1 MARPWIWNGQT
12 LKTPSE
18 YVWTFSDLSS
28 EETGRAL
35 TGTAYK
41 DIVAQKRSFDVTWWS
56 LYDSGSDMTT
66 VQFLAWVKP
75 LAFGTLSY
83 PDPSSVANISKT
95 FYTGDVTCTQY
106 GIKNDIAEYK
116 CSVSFIEQ

>member
-1 MARPWIWNGQT
+1 MARPWTWNGYT

-18 YVWTFSDLSS
+18 YSWSFSDLSS
-28 EETGRAL
+28 EETGRSL

-41 DIVAQKRSFDVTWWS
+41 DIISQKRSLDVTWWS
-56 LYDSGSDMTT
+56 LFDSGSGMTT
-66 VQFLAWVKP
+66 VLFMSWVKSQV
-75 LAFGTLSY
+75 FGTLSFPS
-83 PDPSSVANISKT
+83 PDSAANTTGT
-95 FYTGDVTCTQY
+95 FYTGDVNCTQY